1 MQVTGA
7 IRCPT
12 KPSSYVTHLYG
23 VEGNARDRCNT
34 LPHETLVMTYT
45 HLYGVEGN
53 AGHRCNTLPHETL
66 VILDGA
72 ERLSGVIENA
82 DKLLY

>member
-12 KPSSYVTHLYG
+12 TPSSYVTHLYG
-23 VEGNARDRCNT
+23 VEGNAGDGCNT
-34 LPHETLVMTYT
+34 LS
-45 HLYGVEGN
+45 
-53 AGHRCNTLPHETL
+53 HETL